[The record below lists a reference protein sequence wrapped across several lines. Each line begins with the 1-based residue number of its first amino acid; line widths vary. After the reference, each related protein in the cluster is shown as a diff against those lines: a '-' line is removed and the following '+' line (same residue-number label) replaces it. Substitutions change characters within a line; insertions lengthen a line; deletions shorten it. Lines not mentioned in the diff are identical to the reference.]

1 MKNSKAFFFTGS
13 VLLFFWIIGGFSPYI
28 GWESR
33 LFKILLTAILGFV
46 AWKLKNSEN
55 PKYKKSALI
64 IVLLLATATAYA
76 EPYVSHAVFGHH
88 HHHFFCGK

>member
-13 VLLFFWIIGGFSPYI
+13 ALLFFWIIGGFSGYI
-28 GWESR
+28 SWEAR
-33 LFKILLTAILGFV
+33 LLKIVLVAVLGFI

-55 PKYKKSALI
+55 TKYKKSALI
-64 IVLLLATATAYA
+64 IVLLLAAATAYA